1 MPKGPNGEKRPKDTV
16 SAAML
21 VAKIAT
27 REIKETKEQEKSE
40 VAVKAGQK
48 GGRYRSLNLK
58 DNEKSK
64 IAKKAAKARWDKND
78 R

>member
-16 SAAML
+16 SAAIM
-21 VAKIAT
+21 VGRIAT
-27 REIKETKEQEKSE
+27 REIKDTKEREKSE

-58 DNEKSK
+58 DSEKSK
-64 IAKKAAKARWDKND
+64 IAKKAAKTRWDKND